1 MTGSPHPDF
10 GRAVERTQRAV
21 AALLQGDPE
30 PEKELWSRRD
40 DVTLANPFG
49 GYRRGWPEVEAG
61 LELAADG
68 FAKGGTCVFEEISR
82 EAGPDH
88 GFVFEMERFESNL
101 SDGRGV
107 ASGALRV
114 VMIFRVEDGEWKL
127 VHRQADTL
135 TEFGG
140 RDHAIHQPGGG
151 RMKTR
156 HTAYRVTDLNVSLG
170 FYFTVGYREVG
181 RVDLGEGNSLTMLS
195 LPDEDVV
202 SLELAHRPADGAVEI
217 GTGFSH
223 LVIQVAD
230 IAATVDALTEAG
242 LRLGPLEHHEG
253 PDGPTTTS
261 WLTDPDGYRIELVQW
276 PPGHA
281 DGLSQ
286 ADFAQ

>member
-1 MTGSPHPDF
+1 MSESPDSDF
-10 GRAVERTQRAV
+10 GRAVERTRRAV

-49 GYRRGWPEVEAG
+49 GYRLGWPEVEAG
-61 LELAADG
+61 LDLAADG
-68 FAKGGTCVFEEISR
+68 FASGGTCVFEEISR
-82 EAGPDH
+82 VAGTDQ
-88 GFVFEMERFESNL
+88 GFVFEMERFESTL
-101 SDGRGV
+101 SEGRGV

-135 TEFGG
+135 TEFGAH
-140 RDHAIHQPGGG
+140 DDAIHPTVR
-151 RMKTR
+151 RMRTL
-156 HTAYRVTDLNVSLG
+156 HTAYRVTDLNASLG
-170 FYFTVGYREVG
+170 FYATLGYSELG
-181 RVDLGEGNSLTMLS
+181 RVDLGDGNSLTMLS

-202 SLELAHRPADGAVEI
+202 TLELAHRPADGQVEI

-223 LVIQVAD
+223 LVVQVDD
-230 IAATVDALTEAG
+230 IAATVEALTRAG
-242 LRLGPLEHHEG
+242 LRPGPLEEHEG

-281 DGLSQ
+281 DGITREG
-286 ADFAQ
+286 FA